1 MKKYL
6 LIIAAMLTFSA
17 ATMAQTKEKAKA
29 TPAKAK
35 TTTKTTT
42 ARMAAPNATVVNVS
56 PEATTAQTKAD
67 GSPDLRYKQNKTTT
81 KTTATKATTKV
92 KKDGT
97 PDLRYK
103 ENKKKG

>member
-6 LIIAAMLTFSA
+6 LIIAVLLTFSA
-17 ATMAQTKEKAKA
+17 TSMAQTKEKAKA
-29 TPAKAK
+29 TPVKAK

-42 ARMAAPNATVVNVS
+42 RMAAPNATVVTVD
-56 PEATTAQTKAD
+56 PEAVSAQTKAD
-67 GSPDLRYKQNKTTT
+67 GSAVRQNKTTT
-81 KTTATKATTKV
+81 RSTATKSTTKV